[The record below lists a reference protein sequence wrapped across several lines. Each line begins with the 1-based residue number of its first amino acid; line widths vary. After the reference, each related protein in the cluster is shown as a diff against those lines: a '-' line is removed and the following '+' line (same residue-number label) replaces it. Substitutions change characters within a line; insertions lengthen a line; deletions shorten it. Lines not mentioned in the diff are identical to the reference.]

1 MPRYT
6 IIDEAGEDVTTLLA
20 PADQISAFL
29 VEGLTA
35 RLEDD
40 YDISLDDALSALRRE
55 RDRRIAATDW
65 AVQPGA
71 TRVLMDRIEYDIYRQ
86 RLRDLTETADPRE
99 PVWPVLQPIA
109 DIDPATLTPATR
121 RMMIDAE
128 KLRRTESR
136 FYFAPVAGGT
146 PSRFDF
152 DPESRDKIAGAG
164 TLAGLATG
172 AGAPAGYLR
181 WANADIDFVWI
192 AADNSLHPM
201 DAPTCFRFGQE
212 AAAHISAHV
221 FAAKALKDADP
232 LPVDWHTDARWPLTP
247 ESGL

>member
-1 MPRYT
+1 MPRYDIT
-6 IIDEAGEDVTTLLA
+6 DATGTVLRAMIA
-20 PADQISAFL
+20 PAEQINAFL
-29 VEGLTA
+29 NDGELAVQT
-35 RLEDD
+35 
-40 YDISLDDALSALRRE
+40 DIHDVREADVMRAVRQE

-86 RLRDLTETADPRE
+86 RLRALTETADPRE

-232 LPVDWHTDARWPLTP
+232 LPADWHTDARWPLTP
-247 ESGL
+247 ESGI